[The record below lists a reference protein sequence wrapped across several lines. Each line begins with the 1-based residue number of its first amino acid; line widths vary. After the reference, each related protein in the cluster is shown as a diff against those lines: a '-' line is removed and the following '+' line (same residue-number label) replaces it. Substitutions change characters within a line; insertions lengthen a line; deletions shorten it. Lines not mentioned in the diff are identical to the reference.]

1 MIFFLA
7 GKIYQ
12 QWIFSRIMK
21 TFLPAISTQKVF
33 HLVFQDEIRLRGIF
47 LKCLHSHPTGCR
59 VNGFMDCWII
69 GFEFKKN
76 HRYWILRKI
85 SE

>member
-1 MIFFLA
+1 MPDLSNVNTVI
-7 GKIYQ
+7 
-12 QWIFSRIMK
+12 
-21 TFLPAISTQKVF
+21 P
-33 HLVFQDEIRLRGIF
+33 QDDGL
-47 LKCLHSHPTGCR
+47 
-59 VNGFMDCWII
+59 MDCWII